1 MSLLDLLRQEYVTGR
16 VLDKYTLANGHIGL
30 VLEDSAS
37 SKRYHVEFKDRYRGP
52 GIENLYGLLKFPFDQ
67 KIEQVDKLINKG
79 DQVGLTLSYS
89 RGPIREAYHIHSVSR
104 PQPKKSYN
112 RTRVSYAYAVRYRPP
127 LQPEPRPHQRPQLQP
142 TRRILQIPY
151 NCQPRY

>member
-16 VLDKYTLANGHIGL
+16 VLDKYNLADGNIGL

-104 PQPKKSYN
+104 PQLKKIYN
-112 RTRVSYAYAVRYRPP
+112 RNRVSYAYTARPYS
-127 LQPEPRPHQRPQLQP
+127 EPRRQPQRPQLQP
-142 TRRILQIPY
+142 TRRILQLPY
-151 NCQPRY
+151 SCQPRY